1 MKVLIINIDK
11 NIFEPGSASLAR
23 LKEYA
28 NFCEKL
34 SVVVLTRQSFEP
46 IISGN
51 LSVFATGSCCRIKYS
66 FDALGLVRKI
76 TKEDKYDLVMTQDP
90 FDTGHLGWLIK
101 RRYKIPWQCQI
112 HGDFLSSY
120 FWQES
125 FINKIR
131 VLLARFLLPSADGLR
146 VVSERIKKSL
156 LHSAFFINNS
166 RIVVLPIFVDL
177 EKFKIAPV
185 KINLRQKYPQF
196 DFIILMA
203 SRLSEEKNIG
213 LAIKAMVEVVKKYPK
228 TGIIIVGSGSE
239 KNNLKFKIENL
250 KLKDNIILEPWSDDL
265 VSYYKTADLF
275 LLTSNYEGWGMTVVE
290 AMACGC
296 PVVMTDVG
304 CAGELVFNGESGL
317 VAPVGDQA
325 ALVSAINK
333 LIVNPLLREKFKTA
347 GLAAVKELPN
357 KEQYLADYRKSW
369 ETLV

>member
-11 NIFEPGSASLAR
+11 STFEPGSASLAR

-28 NFCEKL
+28 TFCEKL

-66 FDALGLVRKI
+66 FDALKLVKKI
-76 TKEDKYDLVMTQDP
+76 MKGEKHDLVMTQDP

-101 RRYKIPWQCQI
+101 RKYKIPWQSQI
-112 HGDFLSSY
+112 HGDFLSPY

-131 VLLARFLLPSADGLR
+131 VLLARFLLPKADGIR
-146 VVSERIKKSL
+146 VVSQRIRNSL
-156 LHSAFFINNS
+156 KTKNYKLQTDPI
-166 RIVVLPIFVDL
+166 VLPIFVDT

-203 SRLSEEKNIG
+203 SRLSKEKNIG
-213 LAIKAMVEVVKKYPK
+213 LAIGAMVGVVKKYPK
-228 TGIIIVGSGSE
+228 TGMIIVGSGSE
-239 KNNLKFKIENL
+239 KNNLKIKIEKL
-250 KLKDNIILEPWSDDL
+250 KLKNSIIFEPWFDDL
-265 VSYYKTADLF
+265 ASYYKTADLF

-290 AMACGC
+290 AMACDC

-304 CAGELVFNGESGL
+304 CAGELVVNGESGL

-325 ALVSAINK
+325 ALASAINK
-333 LIVNPLLREKFKTA
+333 LIADPLLREKFKNA
-347 GLAAVKELPN
+347 GLLAVNKLSN
-357 KEQYLADYRKSW
+357 KEQYLSDYKKSW
-369 ETLV
+369 EILV